1 MIRKKPRTNPDKAN
15 TGNIYLD
22 AAIEALHKAHEEDK
36 DFNYALFTESVTE
49 GSCMSEGS
57 VPRITATMSKIASE
71 HEDVRELFD
80 LTHDGIA
87 ILDKGENFLQD
98 LIETVNAA
106 RNDVEKMNNELKKLL
121 NESRRKK

>member
-22 AAIEALHKAHEEDK
+22 AAIEALKEARKRDESLN
-36 DFNYALFTESVTE
+36 FALFTGYGDQAGFMCE
-49 GSCMSEGS
+49 GNVARLATYMSQL
-57 VPRITATMSKIASE
+57 AME
-71 HEDVRELFD
+71 HEDVRD
-80 LTHDGIA
+80 LIYFADRGVKM
-87 ILDKGENFLQD
+87 LDEGEDYMND
-98 LIETVNAA
+98 LIETVKAA

>member
-22 AAIEALHKAHEEDK
+22 AAIEALRKVHEDDNK
-36 DFNYALFTESVTE
+36 FSFALFTEDATQVM
-49 GSCMSEGS
+49 CMSEGS
-57 VPRITATMSKIASE
+57 VPRIAAAMSKIASE
-71 HEDVRELFD
+71 HEDIRELFD
-80 LTHDGIA
+80 LTYSGIA
-87 ILDKGENFLQD
+87 ILDKGESFLQEMV
-98 LIETVNAA
+98 ETVKAA

>member
-22 AAIEALHKAHEEDK
+22 AAIEALKEARKQDESLN
-36 DFNYALFTESVTE
+36 FALFTGYGNQAGCICE
-49 GSCMSEGS
+49 GDVARLAAYMSQL
-57 VPRITATMSKIASE
+57 AKE
-71 HEDVRELFD
+71 HEDMRD
-80 LTHDGIA
+80 LIHFADRGVK
-87 ILDKGENFLQD
+87 ILDGGEDFMND
-98 LIETVNAA
+98 LIDTVKAA